1 MTSNEIKDCMDIKGN
16 RHGMGQYW
24 YDSCNKC
31 ACTTIGAACA
41 HPFNLCSREANIGE
55 SGDQRFR
62 KHECQDENG
71 RRIKVGYMYK
81 KEKECKTCY
90 CTRGGEK
97 CFETHDD
104 WWCTVGRD
112 KINVKNKRSNNKYL

>member
-1 MTSNEIKDCMDIKGN
+1 
-16 RHGMGQYW
+16 
-24 YDSCNKC
+24 
-31 ACTTIGAACA
+31 
-41 HPFNLCSREANIGE
+41 
-55 SGDQRFR
+55 
-62 KHECQDENG
+62 
-71 RRIKVGYMYK
+71 MYK